1 MVSVRGE
8 RRAGDASRCRLTA
21 QSSETV
27 LPGRTPQRASVCCQ
41 TFSLLW
47 SRCIYRGSAGP
58 GGKERNLIGTGYVGN
73 MVSAASMVLHIY
85 SRKYIISCKHTPSA
99 HTLAFLP
106 TYLHC
111 FLQFL
116 QHQWFIL
123 KEKPDLLHN
132 GIDIRFLC
140 SNHAEEVEQLGNG
153 EEQQLFILDSQQG
166 HFFTPLGEHLGCLV
180 YLGRKERKRRRR
192 KMGKTERRR
201 REKKGLSSVLPYQVL
216 EEEII
221 LQLRWRSGSM
231 SVK

>member
-1 MVSVRGE
+1 MG
-8 RRAGDASRCRLTA
+8 
-21 QSSETV
+21 QQV
-27 LPGRTPQRASVCCQ
+27 LG
-41 TFSLLW
+41 
-47 SRCIYRGSAGP
+47 GS
-58 GGKERNLIGTGYVGN
+58 KEKNLIGTGYVGN
-73 MVSAASMVLHIY
+73 MVTAASMVLHIY
-85 SRKYIISCKHTPSA
+85 SLKYIISCKHTPSA

-166 HFFTPLGEHLGCLV
+166 HFFTPLGEHLGCLI
-180 YLGRKERKRRRR
+180 YLGRTDKKKEERRKRGKEERR
-192 KMGKTERRR
+192 KRGKTERRG
-201 REKKGLSSVLPYQVL
+201 REKKGLSCVSARGGDHL
-216 EEEII
+216 E
-221 LQLRWRSGSM
+221 
-231 SVK
+231 VKVAKYTYCSICVNR